1 MTDGERLKKFDADFD
16 RLKKNREKVPL
27 EQLRTRYADAYNAL
41 VAEVQAGADWYAG
54 AYISLLV
61 GHFPRHPK
69 DAAGNEWLDRK
80 IAAIRAEEE
89 KPGGRVERYRAAL
102 IDRLDM
108 EEYRQLV
115 WEIYNRLE
123 VEAFDPYWQRHNR
136 WVGEPG
142 RRRWIYNDII
152 RKYWWPKTEGYP
164 ASGCWINH
172 DYTGHDSRFPPNIKE
187 DIQNG

>member
-1 MTDGERLKKFDADFD
+1 MTDGERLRKFHADFE
-16 RLKKNREKVPL
+16 RLQKNREKVPL

-102 IDRLDM
+102 LERLDLK
-108 EEYRQLV
+108 EYEQLV

-123 VEAFDPYWQRHNR
+123 VEAFDRYWQRHNR
-136 WVGEPG
+136 WIGPPD
-142 RRRWIYNDII
+142 RRWIYNDIT
-152 RKYWWPKTEGYP
+152 RKYWWPNKEKFP
-164 ASGCWINH
+164 ATGGCWINRN
-172 DYTGHDSRFPPNIKE
+172 YTGHDTRFPPHIKE
-187 DIQNG
+187 DTAQ

>member
-41 VAEVQAGADWYAG
+41 VAEVQAGADWYAA

-61 GHFPRHPK
+61 SHFPRHPK

-102 IDRLDM
+102 LERLDLK
-108 EEYRQLV
+108 EYEQLV

-136 WVGEPG
+136 WIGPPD
-142 RRRWIYNDII
+142 RRWIYNDITG
-152 RKYWWPKTEGYP
+152 KYWWPNKEQFPTSG
-164 ASGCWINH
+164 GCWINR
-172 DYTGHDSRFPPNIKE
+172 DYTGHDTWFPPKIKE
-187 DIQNG
+187 DNNG